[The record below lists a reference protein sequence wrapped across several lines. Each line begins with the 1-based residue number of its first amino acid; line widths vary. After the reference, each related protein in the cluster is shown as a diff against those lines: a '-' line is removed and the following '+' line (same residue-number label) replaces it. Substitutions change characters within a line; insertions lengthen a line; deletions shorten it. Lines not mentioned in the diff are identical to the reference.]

1 MIELIY
7 FDNAA
12 TTFPKPNAVIN
23 AVTDTTRR
31 RCGNPGRGGHAL
43 ARAADAEVYRCR
55 KAIKEFFNAPSTDSV
70 VFTNNTTAALNT
82 CIFGLINS
90 GDRVITTDYEHNSV
104 RRPLHRLNGVT
115 VRKANTDFDNAGAT
129 LAEFK
134 RMLAEGAEWLV
145 VSHASNVCGK
155 TIPLR
160 EICVAAH
167 TAGTRVIVDAAQSA
181 GYLKIDVD
189 ADGIDYLCAPGH
201 KGLYGPQGT
210 GFIIINGAA
219 PKPLL
224 VGGTGSNSLSPDQP
238 DYTPDAL
245 ESGTL
250 NVPAISGLRE
260 GISYLNSIGAENL
273 HKREISLVQRAYRG
287 LESIN
292 GVILYTSAPSLNDS
306 PVFSF
311 NLKGKTSFEAARLYD
326 SYGIC
331 LRAGYHCAPDA
342 HAKLGTSEHG
352 TVRLSVGAF
361 NSASEIDY
369 FLRITQKIL
378 K

>member
-1 MIELIY
+1 M
-7 FDNAA
+7 
-12 TTFPKPNAVIN
+12 
-23 AVTDTTRR
+23 
-31 RCGNPGRGGHAL
+31 
-43 ARAADAEVYRCR
+43 
-55 KAIKEFFNAPSTDSV
+55 
-70 VFTNNTTAALNT
+70 
-82 CIFGLINS
+82 
-90 GDRVITTDYEHNSV
+90 
-104 RRPLHRLNGVT
+104 
-115 VRKANTDFDNAGAT
+115 
-129 LAEFK
+129 
-134 RMLAEGAEWLV
+134 
-145 VSHASNVCGK
+145 
-155 TIPLR
+155 
-160 EICVAAH
+160 
-167 TAGTRVIVDAAQSA
+167 
-181 GYLKIDVD
+181 
-189 ADGIDYLCAPGH
+189 
-201 KGLYGPQGT
+201 
-210 GFIIINGAA
+210 
-219 PKPLL
+219 L

-238 DYTPDAL
+238 DYAPDAL

-287 LESIN
+287 LESVN

-306 PVFSF
+306 PVLSF

>member
-7 FDNAA
+7 LDNAA
-12 TTFPKPNAVIN
+12 TTFPKPYTVLSAS
-23 AVTDTTRR
+23 ADAARR
-31 RCGNPGRGGHAL
+31 RGGNPGRGGHAL

-55 KAIKEFFNAPSTDSV
+55 KAIKEFFNAPSADRV
-70 VFTNNTTAALNT
+70 AFTQNATAALNT
-82 CIFGLINS
+82 CIFGLIKP
-90 GDRVITTDYEHNSV
+90 GDRVVTTDYEHNSV

-115 VRKANTDFDNAGAT
+115 VRKANVTFDDADAT
-129 LAEFK
+129 VAEFK
-134 RMLAEGAEWLV
+134 RLLADGAEWLV
-145 VSHASNVCGK
+145 VSHASNVWGK
-155 TIPLR
+155 SIPLR
-160 EICVAAH
+160 EICRAAH
-167 TAGTRVIVDAAQSA
+167 DAGARVIVDAAQSA
-181 GYLKIDVD
+181 GYLKIDVT

-210 GFIIINGAA
+210 GFIIVNGDT
-219 PKPLL
+219 PKPLT
-224 VGGTGSNSLSPDQP
+224 VGGTGSNSLSPEQP

-260 GISYLNSIGAENL
+260 GVSYLSFIGPEKL
-273 HKREISLVQRAYRG
+273 RKREISLVQRAYRG
-287 LESIN
+287 LGSIN
-292 GVILYTSAPSLNDS
+292 GAVLYTSEPTFNDS
-306 PVFSF
+306 PVLSF

-326 SYGIC
+326 KYGVC

-342 HAKLGTSEHG
+342 HAKLGTSEYG

-361 NSASEIDY
+361 NTAREIDY
-369 FLRITQKIL
+369 FLGITQKII